1 VRGHEP
7 YEYAIVRLVPRVDRE
22 EFINVGV
29 ILRCS
34 SRGFLDAC
42 MELDESRVRALAPSL
57 DLQVVKSH
65 LDSFVAIARG
75 GKQAGPIGQLS
86 SSERF
91 HWLVATRSTMIQ
103 TSAVHTGRCM
113 DPESKMQRLIA
124 EMVRTPE

>member
-1 VRGHEP
+1 VRVHEP

-29 ILRCS
+29 ILRCA

-42 MELDESRVRALAPSL
+42 VELDESRVRALAPSL
-57 DLQVVKSH
+57 DLQVVKTH

-75 GKQAGPIGQLS
+75 GMQAGPIGQLS
-86 SSERF
+86 ASERF

-103 TSAVHTGRCM
+103 TSAVHTGRCT
-113 DPESKMQRLIA
+113 DPESKMQRLIE

>member
-1 VRGHEP
+1 VHVHEP

-22 EFINVGV
+22 EFVNVGV
-29 ILRCS
+29 ILRCA

-42 MELDESRVRALAPSL
+42 VELDESRVRALAPSL
-57 DLQVVKSH
+57 DLQLVRAH

-75 GKQAGPIGQLS
+75 GKEAGPIGQLT

-103 TSAVHTGRCM
+103 TSAVHTGRCTN
-113 DPESKMQRLIA
+113 PESKMRRLIE
-124 EMVRTPE
+124 EMVKTPE